1 MNTKNLLLEH
11 CTNMIK
17 SKEFKKEIGE
27 LFKPLF
33 DYFFKELGIYLYF
46 FIFFILSSF
55 LLHLGV
61 LVLLI
66 RYNQKLAKS
75 SII

>member
-1 MNTKNLLLEH
+1 MTTKNLLLEH
-11 CTNMIK
+11 CRNMIK
-17 SKEFKKEIGE
+17 SKEFKKEVCE
-27 LFKPLF
+27 LIKPLF

-55 LLHLGV
+55 FLHLGV

-66 RYNQKLAKS
+66 RYNQKMGKT
-75 SII
+75 

>member
-1 MNTKNLLLEH
+1 MNSKNLFLEH
-11 CTNMIK
+11 CTNIVK
-17 SKEFKKEIGE
+17 SKEFKKELNE
-27 LFKPLF
+27 LLKPLF

-66 RYNQKLAKS
+66 RYNQKLGKT
-75 SII
+75 

>member
-1 MNTKNLLLEH
+1 MSAKNLLFEH
-11 CTNMIK
+11 CTNIMK
-17 SKEFKKEIGE
+17 SREFKKEVGE
-27 LFKPLF
+27 LLKPLF

-61 LVLLI
+61 LILLI
-66 RYNQKLAKS
+66 RYNQKLGKT
-75 SII
+75 

>member
-1 MNTKNLLLEH
+1 MSAKNLLFEH
-11 CTNMIK
+11 CTNMMK

-46 FIFFILSSF
+46 FIFFILIELFPKS
-55 LLHLGV
+55 L
-61 LVLLI
+61 
-66 RYNQKLAKS
+66 S
-75 SII
+75 SISMKFC